1 MGRDRKRVRKPTP
14 TEGVG
19 GSNQAGGGVL
29 TTCSL
34 CESVIGRNS
43 ELKCKACGCS
53 YHNICA
59 NISDDVFDVLQPI
72 LPAVGWVC
80 QDCVDVASSKR
91 KAFDVEI
98 QSINVAVRK
107 LEQGY
112 NSLIQRMDK
121 ADNSINRSVAA
132 ANSSQP
138 TTASHITQVVNNAVK
153 DQLRRK
159 KNVIIS
165 GLPESNDMSDA
176 DAVRSLCEEYIGCKP
191 WFDDTRC
198 KRIGQAGGNP
208 RRLLVTLAT
217 DQAAAELL
225 YSAKRN
231 LRKADPSS
239 LASKV
244 YFNPDLSPEEAKQ
257 AYLKRQER
265 RQRRNNQQSTGDN
278 ALLNPLA
285 PSFQTEAC

>member
-1 MGRDRKRVRKPTP
+1 MV
-14 TEGVG
+14 
-19 GSNQAGGGVL
+19 AL
-29 TTCSL
+29 TTIYVQTSL
-34 CESVIGRNS
+34 TMSLMCFSQYYLLWVGSAKIASTWPPANVKHSMSRFSQSTWLFESWSKGITLLYKEWTNLITVLIGVS
-43 ELKCKACGCS
+43 L
-53 YHNICA
+53 
-59 NISDDVFDVLQPI
+59 LPI
-72 LPAVGWVC
+72 AV
-80 QDCVDVASSKR
+80 
-91 KAFDVEI
+91 
-98 QSINVAVRK
+98 NT
-107 LEQGY
+107 
-112 NSLIQRMDK
+112 
-121 ADNSINRSVAA
+121 
-132 ANSSQP
+132 